1 MKTRTNK
8 EGEQF
13 IVFSYRIP
21 VDKYEALKKL
31 AKKNKRAV
39 NAEIDMAVDKHIE
52 SEDRERIK

>member
-1 MKTRTNK
+1 MKTKTNK

-39 NAEIDMAVDKHIE
+39 NAEIDMAVDKYIE